1 MTRRPVAATPAVPIL
16 AVQQRSGG
24 RTRRTRRRIA
34 ALLTGLILAGCS
46 SAPAS
51 PSGATGCAS
60 TAPETVAVAVRDG
73 RADPAPHRV
82 KVALNSAV
90 TVRVDAD
97 TDVEVHVHGYDL
109 ETEAAPGSP
118 GCVTFVADRSGVF
131 DVEAHPETLLVQ
143 LEVR

>member
-1 MTRRPVAATPAVPIL
+1 MTRRPVAARPAVPLL
-16 AVQQRSGG
+16 AVQHGFGG
-24 RTRRTRRRIA
+24 RASMTRRRVA
-34 ALLTGLILAGCS
+34 ALLAGLILAGCS

-51 PSGATGCAS
+51 PSVTTGCAS
-60 TAPETVAVAVRDG
+60 TAPETVTAAIRGG

-90 TVRVDAD
+90 TVRVEADA
-97 TDVEVHVHGYDL
+97 DVEVHVHGYDL
-109 ETEAAPGSP
+109 ETEAAPGRP